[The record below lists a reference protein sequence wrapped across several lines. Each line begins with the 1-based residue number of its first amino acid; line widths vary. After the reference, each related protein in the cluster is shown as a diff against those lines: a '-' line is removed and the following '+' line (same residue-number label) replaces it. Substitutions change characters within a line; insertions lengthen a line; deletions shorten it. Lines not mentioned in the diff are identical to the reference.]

1 MIYLGIKKW
10 LWCKTKSKMR
20 KIFYFISLGVFLI
33 LFWFFGGAP
42 DMPDYHEEKV
52 AYAISPDSAE
62 KLLQY
67 RESLQP
73 VKLANEA
80 RIVWADDSLHQKTEY
95 VVLYLHGFG
104 ASSEEGNP
112 VHQQFAK
119 KYHANLLLTRL
130 YGHGLT
136 DSLPMQNFTVQ
147 KYWDSAVDYLSMA
160 KALGDKVIVM
170 GTSTGGSLA
179 LLMASLFDE
188 VEAVI
193 LLSPNIRINSSR
205 AWVLNNHWGREIARL
220 STGSDQM
227 ISDNPASWY
236 DLYWYRRYSMQG
248 VVEMQ
253 QLLETAMVPEVF
265 KAVKQPV
272 LLLYYYKDADHQD
285 EVVSVPAMLKMF
297 SQLGTPD
304 SLKMKKA
311 LPDAGDHAIG
321 CHLRSGDV
329 EGVMEAM
336 VLFGDSL
343 LGKPIMKL

>member
-1 MIYLGIKKW
+1 
-10 LWCKTKSKMR
+10 MR
-20 KIFYFISLGVFLI
+20 KRKIIYALVFAGL
-33 LFWFFGGAP
+33 LLVLWLVGDSP
-42 DMPDYHEEKV
+42 RQPDYHSNTIEYNV
-52 AYAISPDSAE
+52 SPDSLE
-62 KLLQY
+62 QILI
-67 RESLQP
+67 SLDHLFSLKP
-73 VKLANEA
+73 GNEA
-80 RIVWADDSLHQKTEY
+80 HIVWADDSLHHKTEY

-136 DSLPMQNFTVQ
+136 DSLPMQNFTIQ

-160 KALGDKVIVM
+160 KALGDKVVVM

-179 LLMASLFDE
+179 LLMAALFDE

-193 LLSPNIRINSSR
+193 LLSPNIRINSSM

-329 EGVMEAM
+329 DGVMEAL

-343 LGKPIMKL
+343 LGKPIMKP

>member
-1 MIYLGIKKW
+1 
-10 LWCKTKSKMR
+10 MR
-20 KIFYFISLGVFLI
+20 KRKIIYALVFAGL
-33 LFWFFGGAP
+33 LLVLWLAGDSP
-42 DMPDYHEEKV
+42 RQPDYHSNTTEYNV
-52 AYAISPDSAE
+52 WPDSLE
-62 KLLQY
+62 QILKS
-67 RESLQP
+67 REHLFSLKP
-73 VKLANEA
+73 GNEA
-80 RIVWADDSLHQKTEY
+80 RIVWADDSLRHKTEY

-104 ASSEEGNP
+104 ASQEEGNP
-112 VHQQFAK
+112 VHLQFAK

-130 YGHGLT
+130 YDHGLT

-160 KALGDKVIVM
+160 KALGSKVIVM

-179 LLMASLFDE
+179 LLMASLFPE

-193 LLSPNIRINSSR
+193 LLSPNIRITNPM
-205 AWVLNNHWGREIARL
+205 AWILNNRWGREIAHL

-227 ISDNPASWY
+227 VSDHPASWY

-253 QLLETAMVPEVF
+253 QMLETAMVPRVF

-272 LLLYYYKDADHQD
+272 LLLYYFKDADHQD
-285 EVVSVPAMLKMF
+285 EVVSVPAMLKMYA
-297 SQLGTPD
+297 QLGTPD

-311 LPDAGDHAIG
+311 LPEVGDHAIG

-336 VLFGDSL
+336 VLFGEA
-343 LGKPIMKL
+343 IMKP